1 MLLYEELGKV
11 SPGQQQSFYRAHM
24 TGDEATNASYCGQYF
39 AQTLSALN
47 AHVDYVLNESEELGV
62 QQMTKQDTESHTML
76 PLIMSHNQFVKKYT
90 SELVEQNLD
99 NVIS

>member
-11 SPGQQQSFYRAHM
+11 SPEQQQSFYRAHM
-24 TGDEATNASYCGQYF
+24 TGDEETNASYRGQYF

-47 AHVDYVLNESEELGV
+47 AHVDYVLNELEELGV
-62 QQMTKQDTESHTML
+62 RQMTKQDTESHPRL
-76 PLIMSHNQFVKKYT
+76 PLIMNHNQFVKNT
-90 SELVEQNLD
+90 SELVKQNLD